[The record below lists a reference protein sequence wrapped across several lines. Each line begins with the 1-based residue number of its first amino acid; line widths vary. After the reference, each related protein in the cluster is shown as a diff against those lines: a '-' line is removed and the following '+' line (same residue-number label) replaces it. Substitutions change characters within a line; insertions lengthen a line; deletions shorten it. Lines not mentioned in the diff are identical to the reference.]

1 MNMQIILNKDR
12 DFLDLYSEESALHIT
27 DYQALNKKIVIDNSS
42 IKLIEK
48 NPEEIS
54 TLADLKKAAEKL
66 INTATTIFTRY
77 PPDNITPSYFYMN
90 NSETKLL
97 VEQLVM
103 DILFDNYIHHSESIT
118 QHAYARHIGEI
129 LGTST
134 PSDID
139 SIRTN
144 ISNYMGMHFQR
155 LSSDQSKYEV
165 SLLGANSDEHAA
177 YFNPVIKNNS
187 SQVKTLAVWDF
198 FYFNSKVPI
207 LTKQY
212 QRNFTRKN
220 RNYSYKSIISDF
232 IEYDTFVNR
241 LLTNKR
247 ANYITYECL
256 MKYYFLN
263 SYKRIDFI
271 IQLAEC
277 ILNNDLEETT
287 ALLFLKWFTPRVLQI
302 FESETDKQICFRDK
316 INFYRPLS
324 KIEHLLLKKCSK
336 DKNTIKAV
344 YRQLQKCKI
353 IRAKAYELFQ
363 YHYKFH
369 AIPLYS
375 SLKTYAY
382 NPIYSEIN
390 DFILNSYNLNSF
402 RENSIFLNKIRNL
415 SDGTIEKD
423 MKKIIVE
430 IIKCNHILFPPIP
443 NIDDIQHM
451 NIIMQNFLYDC
462 EVIPP
467 NHIPQQTMDGQIL
480 TEKNRD
486 YPIRTEVLK
495 LDRSLDILNK
505 HH

>member
-77 PPDNITPSYFYMN
+77 PPDNITPSYFYIN
-90 NSETKLL
+90 DSEAELL
-97 VEQLVM
+97 TEELVM
-103 DILFDNYIHHSESIT
+103 DILFDNYIHHSENIT
-118 QHAYARHIGEI
+118 QHAYATHIGEI
-129 LGTST
+129 LETST

-139 SIRTN
+139 SIRKK
-144 ISNYMGMHFQR
+144 ISHYMGTHFQR
-155 LSSDQSKYEV
+155 LSSDRSKYEV

-177 YFNPVIKNNS
+177 YFNPVIENNS
-187 SQVKTLAVWDF
+187 SQVKTLAAWDF

-212 QRNFTRKN
+212 LRNFTRKN
-220 RNYSYKSIISDF
+220 RNYSYESIIADF
-232 IEYDTFVNR
+232 SEYDTFANR

-247 ANYITYECL
+247 TNYITYECL

-271 IQLAEC
+271 VQLAEC
-277 ILNNDLEETT
+277 ILNNSLEETV
-287 ALLFLKWFTPRVLQI
+287 APFFLKWSTLPVVQI
-302 FESETDKQICFRDK
+302 FESETNKQLCFRDK
-316 INFYRPLS
+316 TNFYRPLS
-324 KIEHLLLKKCSK
+324 KIEHLLLKNCSK
-336 DKNTIKAV
+336 DNNASATVCILLRK
-344 YRQLQKCKI
+344 YQI

-375 SLKTYAY
+375 SPKTYAY

-402 RENSIFLNKIRNL
+402 RENSIFWNKIRNL

-423 MKKIIVE
+423 MKEIIGE
-430 IIKCNHILFPPIP
+430 IIKCNHILFPP
-443 NIDDIQHM
+443 
-451 NIIMQNFLYDC
+451 LA
-462 EVIPP
+462 
-467 NHIPQQTMDGQIL
+467 
-480 TEKNRD
+480 K
-486 YPIRTEVLK
+486 K
-495 LDRSLDILNK
+495 S
-505 HH
+505 